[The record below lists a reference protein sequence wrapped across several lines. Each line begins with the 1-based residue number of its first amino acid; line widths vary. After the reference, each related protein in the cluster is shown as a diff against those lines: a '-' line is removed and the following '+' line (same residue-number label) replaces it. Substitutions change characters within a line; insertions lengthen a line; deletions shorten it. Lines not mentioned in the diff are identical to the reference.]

1 RTAEARRQTLIVT
14 QTNADAM
21 VINAGIH
28 DRLHEAG
35 KTGGYELPVTVLVR
49 EKTQT
54 EALKSVAGLAQHSG
68 HIALINQQYY
78 TIHSPDAANGVV
90 MLRDAEGRDHL
101 LSAFESSLRDIA
113 VFSRREIRL
122 SEGDLVRFTRQ
133 DREQGRDT
141 QVLWEVI
148 RVADNGD
155 ITLKHGEHTRLIQPG
170 REMSDMHLDYGYAGT
185 AHRAQGASEAFVI
198 ALAGATGARQRLA
211 SLSDAYVALSRM
223 KQHVQVYT
231 DDTGKWLASVAAS
244 KSRETA
250 HDVLDVQQDFRAT
263 TAQNLWD
270 SARALNQNA
279 LGRAL
284 LRETG
289 LPDHSEAR
297 FISGSRKYPAPHV
310 AWPAYD
316 RNGRQ
321 QGIWLQEIRM
331 DEEGRIQGLDEQ
343 GRWLG
348 RDDAGVV
355 VLQQSHNGVTL
366 TASDPASALALARQY
381 PESGVVLQQDTAPLP
396 GWLLQKLTQGQ
407 GETTPEAIKTVQTAQ
422 NTDAELLSLQTS
434 EERARQEAEKAV
446 RETLQ
451 QDETRNILPAESE
464 TLQAAENVVAEQ
476 EIRAAGQAAAR
487 EEKENAQL
495 LQHEVAALKHINGQE
510 QLRQM
515 EKELVIDR
523 EKTL

>member
-1 RTAEARRQTLIVT
+1 T

-21 VINAGIH
+21 AINAGIH

-35 KTGGYELPVTVLVR
+35 KTGEQELPVTVLVR

-244 KSRETA
+244 ESRKTA
-250 HDVLDVQQDFRAT
+250 HDVLDVQQDVHAT

-270 SARALNQNA
+270 SARAL
-279 LGRAL
+279 
-284 LRETG
+284 
-289 LPDHSEAR
+289 
-297 FISGSRKYPAPHV
+297 
-310 AWPAYD
+310 
-316 RNGRQ
+316 
-321 QGIWLQEIRM
+321 
-331 DEEGRIQGLDEQ
+331 
-343 GRWLG
+343 
-348 RDDAGVV
+348 
-355 VLQQSHNGVTL
+355 
-366 TASDPASALALARQY
+366 
-381 PESGVVLQQDTAPLP
+381 
-396 GWLLQKLTQGQ
+396 
-407 GETTPEAIKTVQTAQ
+407 
-422 NTDAELLSLQTS
+422 
-434 EERARQEAEKAV
+434 
-446 RETLQ
+446 
-451 QDETRNILPAESE
+451 
-464 TLQAAENVVAEQ
+464 
-476 EIRAAGQAAAR
+476 
-487 EEKENAQL
+487 
-495 LQHEVAALKHINGQE
+495 
-510 QLRQM
+510 
-515 EKELVIDR
+515 
-523 EKTL
+523 

>member
-1 RTAEARRQTLIVT
+1 
-14 QTNADAM
+14 
-21 VINAGIH
+21 
-28 DRLHEAG
+28 
-35 KTGGYELPVTVLVR
+35 
-49 EKTQT
+49 
-54 EALKSVAGLAQHSG
+54 AGLAQHSG

-231 DDTGKWLASVAAS
+231 DDIGKWQASVAAS

-270 SARALNQNA
+270 SARTLNQNA

-331 DEEGRIQGLDEQ
+331 DEEGRMQGLDEQ

-366 TASDPASALALARQY
+366 TASDPASALALARQH

-464 TLQAAENVVAEQ
+464 TLQAAENAVAEQ
-476 EIRAAGQAAAR
+476 EIRAAGQTAVR

-495 LQHEVAALKHINGQE
+495 LQHEMAALKRINAQE

>member
-1 RTAEARRQTLIVT
+1 
-14 QTNADAM
+14 
-21 VINAGIH
+21 AGIH
-28 DRLHEAG
+28 DRLHGAG
-35 KTGGYELPVTVLVR
+35 KTGEHELPVTVLVR

-122 SEGDLVRFTRQ
+122 SEGDLVRFTHQ

-141 QVLWEVI
+141 QTLWEVI
-148 RVADNGD
+148 RIAGNGD
-155 ITLKHGEHTRLIQPG
+155 ITLKHGESTRLIQPG

-198 ALAGATGARQRLA
+198 ALAGATDARQRLA

-231 DDTGKWLASVAAS
+231 DDSGKWLASVAAS
-244 KSRETA
+244 ESRKTA
-250 HDVLDVQQDFRAT
+250 HDVLDVQQDFRAA
-263 TAQNLWD
+263 TAQNLWS

-289 LPDHSEAR
+289 LADHSEAR

-321 QGIWLQEIRM
+321 QGIWLQEIRV
-331 DEEGRIQGLDEQ
+331 DEEGRMQGLDEQ

-366 TASDPASALALARQY
+366 TASDPVSALALARQH
-381 PESGVVLQQDTAPLP
+381 PESGVVLQQNTATLP

-407 GETTPEAIKTVQTAQ
+407 TEITPEAIKNAQAAQ
-422 NTDAELLSLQTS
+422 NTDAELLSLQTP
-434 EERARQEAEKAV
+434 EERARLEAEKAV

-451 QDETRNILPAESE
+451 QDETRNILPAENE
-464 TLQAAENVVAEQ
+464 AMQAAENAVAEQ
-476 EIRAAGQAAAR
+476 EIRTAGQTAAR
-487 EEKENAQL
+487 EEKENTQL
-495 LQHEVAALKHINGQE
+495 LQHEVAALKRINAQE